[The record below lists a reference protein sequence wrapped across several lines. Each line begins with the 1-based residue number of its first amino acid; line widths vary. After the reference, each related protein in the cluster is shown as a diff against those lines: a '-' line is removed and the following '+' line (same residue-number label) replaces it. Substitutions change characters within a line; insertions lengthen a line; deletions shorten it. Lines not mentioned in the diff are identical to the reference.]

1 MKKINM
7 SEVKVSHNGN
17 AATVEHIPTGIS
29 VTEVSGISREKN
41 YINALNILIKRIEN
55 HFSLP
60 LRKAC

>member
-7 SEVKVSHNGN
+7 SEVKVSHTGN
-17 AATVEHIPTGIS
+17 ATTVEHVPTGIS
-29 VTEVSGISREKN
+29 VTEVSAASKEKN

-60 LRKAC
+60 LRRAC